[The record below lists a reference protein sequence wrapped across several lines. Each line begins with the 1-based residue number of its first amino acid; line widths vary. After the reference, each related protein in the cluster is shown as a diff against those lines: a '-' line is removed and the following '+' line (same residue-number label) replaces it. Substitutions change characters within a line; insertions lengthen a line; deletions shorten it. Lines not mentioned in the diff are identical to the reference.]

1 MALSQIEIIKSLG
14 KSLEWLETELSWGSP
29 AAELRHLTGRI
40 GELYVAMITL
50 GQLADSVNQRG
61 YDVISNTGERISVK
75 TITSSQ
81 HVAFNKNTIEHVD
94 RVMILKINTEDMQIE
109 ILYDFMQIDFQ
120 TIFKEYNGKYIVSFT
135 GKNKNENLD
144 FSKLSVIG
152 GVDYMGYR
160 VEQLE
165 NASIQIYKNNQ
176 LQSPSKPILRTM
188 AKVLNINEMNSMGNL
203 KNTRTLGDNI
213 IKMVRQ
219 INKNEDEIE

>member
-176 LQSPSKPILRTM
+176 LQSPSKPI
-188 AKVLNINEMNSMGNL
+188 
-203 KNTRTLGDNI
+203 
-213 IKMVRQ
+213 
-219 INKNEDEIE
+219 